1 MGSSLRILGVTEIKV
16 PALLSSLMVR
26 PLAHFIQLSIIR
38 AIFTYCLY
46 YSNLIFSAIPYCLKF
61 PWFEIRNRNRPAFR
75 TNDIQWYYFFT
86 CCQKLSAAWTMN
98 HSVFIISFIISHFH
112 PNSRVFHYSP
122 INITISPVYSPFSV
136 LFNILSTYLAILS
149 KKSRFSF
156 QGILTTI
163 LLIFLVFI
171 VIVRH
176 ITPSISSIIE
186 YYFLL

>member
-16 PALLSSLMVR
+16 PAPLSSLMVR
-26 PLAHFIQLSIIR
+26 PLAHFIQLSITR
-38 AIFTYCLY
+38 AVFSYCLY

-122 INITISPVYSPFSV
+122 INITIPPSILLSLCCSISWVHIWPFSQKNRV
-136 LFNILSTYLAILS
+136 FPID
-149 KKSRFSF
+149 FSW
-156 QGILTTI
+156 
-163 LLIFLVFI
+163 
-171 VIVRH
+171 
-176 ITPSISSIIE
+176 PSD
-186 YYFLL
+186 